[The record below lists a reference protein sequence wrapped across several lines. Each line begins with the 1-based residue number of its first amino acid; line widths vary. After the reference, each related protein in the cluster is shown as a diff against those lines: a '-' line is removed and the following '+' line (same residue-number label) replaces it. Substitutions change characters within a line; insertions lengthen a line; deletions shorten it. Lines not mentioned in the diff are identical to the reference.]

1 VSLWWVFSFLI
12 AERLL
17 ELCIAERNRR
27 VMLARGGR
35 EFFPETYKHI
45 ATLHLLFML
54 SLIIETAP
62 WYIPLNMLTGL
73 GLIAVILLQAGRYWC
88 IASLGPFWNTRIIV
102 LPGAKVLCRGP
113 YRFMRHPNYL
123 VVTLEFLVIP
133 LLMRAP
139 ITLVLFSLINL
150 VVLRQRIRLE
160 EEVLRDQTN
169 YREAF
174 QL

>member
-1 VSLWWVFSFLI
+1 MSLLWVFSFLI
-12 AERLL
+12 VERLL
-17 ELCIAERNRR
+17 ELCIGERNKRSI
-27 VMLARGGR
+27 MARGGR
-35 EFFPETYKHI
+35 EFFPETYKSMVI
-45 ATLHLLFML
+45 FHLLFML
-54 SLIIETAP
+54 SLIIESAP

-73 GLIAVILLQAGRYWC
+73 CLIAVILLQTGRYWC
-88 IASLGPFWNTRIIV
+88 IVSLGSFWNTRIIV

-123 VVTLEFLVIP
+123 VVALEFLVIP

-139 ITLVLFSLINL
+139 VTLVLFSLANL

-160 EEVLRDQTN
+160 ERALRDQTN
-169 YREAF
+169 YQEAF